1 MIQPY
6 MQCILKETVISEKK
20 EEISQN
26 GELYTSVYTTSE
38 SGKIQLRLVK
48 MGNSIHLFARRRNQ
62 ESKYFLLPISLKIV
76 VVISFES
83 Y

>member
-6 MQCILKETVISEKK
+6 MQCILTETVISEKK

-38 SGKIQLRLVK
+38 SGKIQLRFFSQNGELYTSVYTT
-48 MGNSIHLFARRRNQ
+48 S
-62 ESKYFLLPISLKIV
+62 ESGK
-76 VVISFES
+76 
-83 Y
+83 